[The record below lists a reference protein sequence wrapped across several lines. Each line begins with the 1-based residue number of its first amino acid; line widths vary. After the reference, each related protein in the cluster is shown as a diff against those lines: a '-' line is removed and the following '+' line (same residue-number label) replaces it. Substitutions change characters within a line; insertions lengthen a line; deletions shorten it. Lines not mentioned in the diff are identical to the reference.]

1 MNKEHAWIAA
11 LILAVGL
18 VAASLVVGSAVRDFR
33 VSDRHV
39 EVKGFAERDVA
50 ADLAI
55 WPINYQVAG
64 NSLEDVLAALEQADE
79 AVIAFLKLRG
89 FSEAEIT
96 RQQPRINDQWQYSY
110 GEHHPPSRYTAE
122 RGITLRTEQVDV
134 ARSALQEASDLIG
147 QGVLLAQNWGQEA
160 RFMFTALD
168 DIKPDMIA
176 DATADARRAASQFAA
191 DSGSQLGPIRRA
203 RQGYFTIDDRDPS
216 TPEVKRVRVVT
227 TIEYL
232 LK

>member
-11 LILAVGL
+11 LILTVGM
-18 VAASLVVGSAVRDFR
+18 VVASLVIGSAVRDFR

-39 EVKGFAERDVA
+39 EVKGFAERDAA

-55 WPINYQVAG
+55 WPINYQVVAD
-64 NSLEDVLAALEQADE
+64 SLEEVLAALESTDE

-89 FSEAEIT
+89 FSEQEMT
-96 RQQPRINDQWQYSY
+96 RQQPRINDQWQHAY
-110 GEHHPPSRYTAE
+110 GEHRPPNRFRAE
-122 RGITLRTEQVDV
+122 RGITLRTEQVD
-134 ARSALQEASDLIG
+134 AALSALQDASELIG

-160 RFMFTALD
+160 RFLFTGLD

-176 DATADARRAASQFAA
+176 EATADARRAASQFAA
-191 DSGSQLGPIRRA
+191 DSDSQLGAIRRA